1 MWGRF
6 RTAAWARGLAGLLVV
21 VAGRSEAA
29 TIRYETPEAPRVA
42 ALKEVPSLQAQ
53 VEAKQLPPIGERLPA
68 VPLVSVSG
76 PNLSA
81 GKHGGDIRTLI
92 TRNKDVRLLT
102 VYGHARLMA
111 YAATLEL
118 VPDILEWLE
127 AEAGRGFPP
136 TLQP

>member
-1 MWGRF
+1 MSWRLL
-6 RTAAWARGLAGLLVV
+6 TAGGARGVGGLRVV

-53 VEAKQLPPIGERLPA
+53 VETKQLPPIGERLPA

-92 TRNKDVRLLT
+92 TRNKDVRLLN
-102 VYGHARLMA
+102 VYGYARLMA
-111 YAATLEL
+111 YDATLEI
-118 VPDILEWLE
+118 VPDILEWLR
-127 AEAGRGFPP
+127 AEAH
-136 TLQP
+136 TSELQSPSR

>member
-1 MWGRF
+1 MSCRF
-6 RTAAWARGLAGLLVV
+6 RTAAWALGLAVRLVV

-92 TRNKDVRLLT
+92 TRNQDVRLLN
-102 VYGHARLMA
+102 VYGYARLLD
-111 YAATLEL
+111 YAQTPE
-118 VPDILEWLE
+118 ILPE
-127 AEAGRGFPP
+127 PP
-136 TLQP
+136 A